1 VAGYSQSVYD
11 RMPDAQASATTMVR
25 SRRHGPASSRPST
38 PPVVN
43 PADAAE
49 VLRRVIAAIEHG
61 ELTAP
66 PLLVARTEGAINA
79 LEALTSEHQPT
90 VEGFR

>member
-1 VAGYSQSVYD
+1 
-11 RMPDAQASATTMVR
+11 
-25 SRRHGPASSRPST
+25 
-38 PPVVN
+38 VVN